1 MGSLIAAFLVGRAT
15 GGWRYMRVALL
26 IIVIACVVA
35 GFIYAI
41 AMFNAVRSTPEGHH
55 VQHHS
60 SQ

>member
-1 MGSLIAAFLVGRAT
+1 MWSLFAAFLVGRAT
-15 GGWRYMRVALL
+15 GGWRYMRAALL
-26 IIVIACVVA
+26 IILMACVVV

-60 SQ
+60 SH